1 MKKYLLIVFI
11 ITTKICAA
19 QNVGIGTLTPQA
31 RLHVTD
37 SSVLFT
43 AAAVLPTM
51 AHNTPVSGAGNRMM
65 WYADKAAF
73 RVGGVTQYVW
83 DSAYIGKYSFAT
95 NTSTLASGFGASSF
109 GGSSSASGTFALS
122 AGQNTIAS
130 GDAATSMGVFTYAS
144 GPYSTTMGYQ
154 TRAKGF
160 NAVALG
166 SYTTA
171 SGDNAIS
178 MGGGTIAKSTSSL
191 VAGQYN
197 DTTAT
202 NRLFEIGDGTFDNA
216 RHNALTVLT
225 NGNTGIGTAT
235 PDFPLSFPTTYGEKI
250 SVWGNPTIGRVGFG
264 VQPSNFQMLTDDG
277 TDITF
282 GYGLSG
288 SATENMRIKYNGNV
302 GIGTTNPTQKLVVK
316 GSSAAVMLVDGGS
329 AMYTTFAENGIPR
342 GFVGSYNGNDEDF
355 QIGTY
360 AGSLGTLNL
369 TTNSQQRLS
378 VLFNG
383 NVGIGTTTPS
393 SKLNVNGQVT
403 IDQKNFGG
411 YGGLLLK
418 GDVPGNNYPNIAFT
432 VKNNATTPVDIVGA
446 MIQGDL
452 QNNAAGAEAIDLTFL
467 NSSSGLAGL
476 SEKMRIKA
484 NGNVGIG
491 TTTPVA
497 KLHVA
502 ESSVLFTAPLPLPT
516 TASNPPA
523 SGNGNRM
530 MWYADKAAFR
540 AGGVDGNEWDNA
552 NVGKFS
558 FATGVSTIAS
568 GLASSAIGTYNFST
582 GDFSATMGNNAFAKA
597 KNAVTLGAY
606 NDITDNPNPTIEAAS
621 DRIFQLGMG
630 TTSPS
635 RANALTVLRNGNVGV
650 GEINPGFALNFKSNL
665 GDKISLY
672 GNSGNHYGFGIQGGL
687 LQMHTDAA
695 AADIAFGYG
704 SSFSFTERMRIKGNG
719 NVGIGTSTPQAALD
733 VAGYTVLGEQSAK
746 IKMRKYSFFTNGFD
760 GGVATIALGFLSEK
774 VLEVSIMIE
783 ASPTI
788 FYPLNYTAQAGYQVQ
803 YKLEGNAI
811 QLRNIAGNCGNVL
824 GKPIK
829 INVTYEE

>member
-11 ITTKICAA
+11 ITTKICVA

-43 AAAVLPTM
+43 GAAVLPT
-51 AHNTPVSGAGNRMM
+51 AANNTPVSGAGNRMM

-83 DSAYIGKYSFAT
+83 DSGYIGKYSFAA
-95 NTSTLASGFGASSF
+95 NNSTLASGISSSSF
-109 GGSSSASGTFALS
+109 GGSTTASANFGFSTGIA
-122 AGQNTIAS
+122 TIAS
-130 GDAATSMGVFTYAS
+130 GEASTSTGVFTYAS

-154 TRAKGF
+154 TRAKGISS
-160 NAVALG
+160 VSLG

-171 SGDNAIS
+171 SGDVATS
-178 MGGGTIAKSTSSL
+178 MGAGTIAKSNNSL

-202 NRLFEIGDGTFDNA
+202 DRLFEIGDGTFDNA
-216 RHNALTVLT
+216 RHNALTILT

-250 SVWGNPTIGRVGFG
+250 SIWGNPTIGRVGFG
-264 VQPSNFQMLTDDG
+264 VQPSNFQMLTDAG

-282 GYGLSG
+282 GHGLSG
-288 SATENMRIKYNGNV
+288 SANENMRIKYNGNV
-302 GIGTTNPTQKLVVK
+302 GIGTATPTHRLEVK
-316 GSSAAVMLVDGGS
+316 SPDDEAIWVD
-329 AMYTTFAENGIPR
+329 APNQTYMAFAEAGIPK
-342 GFVGSYNGNDEDF
+342 GFVGSYYGAPDDF
-355 QIGTY
+355 EIGTY
-360 AGSLGTLNL
+360 GASSANLNL
-369 TTNSQQRLS
+369 TTSGLVRLS
-378 VLFNG
+378 V
-383 NVGIGTTTPS
+383 T
-393 SKLNVNGQVT
+393 
-403 IDQKNFGG
+403 
-411 YGGLLLK
+411 
-418 GDVPGNNYPNIAFT
+418 
-432 VKNNATTPVDIVGA
+432 
-446 MIQGDL
+446 
-452 QNNAAGAEAIDLTFL
+452 
-467 NSSSGLAGL
+467 
-476 SEKMRIKA
+476 A

-491 TTTPVA
+491 IASPSA
-497 KLHVA
+497 RLHVA
-502 ESSVLFTAPLPLPT
+502 ESSVLFTAPLSLPT
-516 TASNPPA
+516 IANNPPA

-540 AGGVDGNEWDNA
+540 AGGVDGNQWDNA
-552 NVGKFS
+552 NIGKFS

-568 GLASSAIGTYNFST
+568 GQGSSAIGTYNFST
-582 GDFSATMGNNAFAKA
+582 GDFSSAIGINAFAKA
-597 KNAVTLGAY
+597 KNGVTLGGF
-606 NDITDNPNPTIEAAS
+606 NDITDNPNPTVEAAT

-630 TTSPS
+630 TTPS
-635 RANALTVLRNGNVGV
+635 NKANALTVLRNGNVGV
-650 GEINPGFALNFKSNL
+650 GELNPGFLLNFKNAL

-704 SSFSFTERMRIKGNG
+704 SSTSFTERMRIKGNG

-746 IKMRKYSFFTNGFD
+746 IKMKKYSFFTNGFD

-803 YKLEGNAI
+803 YNLVGNSI
-811 QLRNIAGNCGNVL
+811 QLRNITGNCGNVL